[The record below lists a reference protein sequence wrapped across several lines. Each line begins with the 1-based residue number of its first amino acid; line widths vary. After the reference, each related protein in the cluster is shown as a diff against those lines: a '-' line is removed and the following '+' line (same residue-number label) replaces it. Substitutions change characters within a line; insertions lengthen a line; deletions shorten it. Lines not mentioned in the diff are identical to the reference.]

1 MSFMDS
7 ILARNGLTGIAEKV
21 FAAQRLTDEEGL
33 RLYAVKDLDAPGY
46 LANPLRER
54 KNGNV
59 PPYVLNLYLNYSNI
73 CILSCQFCAF
83 ARRPHE
89 KEGQFTYDID
99 EMARRAKEEYDKGAT
114 EVHIVGGLHPKLP
127 FSYYTEMVKALKTAC
142 PDLAVK
148 AFTAIEI
155 RHLAERIAKKPIRE
169 TLEILR
175 EAGLSSLTG
184 GGAEIFDPE
193 VRDQICRGKESAAEW
208 LEVHRTWHQ
217 MGERSTCTMLYGHV
231 ETVAHR
237 IDHLRRL
244 RELQDETHGFTA
256 LVPFAYEPDNNKL
269 SHLGLGR
276 ASAFEDLR
284 NLAIARIYLDN
295 FDHIT
300 AYWVSLGLPTAQV
313 ALSFGVD
320 DLHGTIQQEKI
331 FHMAGSRTPQG
342 QTVATLERAIREAGR
357 IPMQRNTFYQR
368 ISAHK
373 TPGETLPDA
382 PNLQNVTT
390 VADSL

>member
-1 MSFMDS
+1 MSFMDK
-7 ILARNGLTGIAEKV
+7 IIARNGLTDIAEKV

-33 RLYAVKDLDAPGY
+33 RLYGVKDLNALGY
-46 LANPLRER
+46 LANHVRER

-59 PPYVLNLYLNYSNI
+59 ATYVLNHYLNYSNI

-99 EMARRAKEEYDKGAT
+99 EMVRQTKEMYDKGIT

-127 FSYYTEMVKALKTAC
+127 FAYYTEMVTALKAAC

-148 AFTAIEI
+148 AVTAIEI

-175 EAGLSSLTG
+175 ECGLSSLTG
-184 GGAEIFDPE
+184 GGAEIFDPV
-193 VRDQICRGKESAAEW
+193 VRDQLCRGKESAEEW

-217 MGERSTCTMLYGHV
+217 MGQRSTCTMLYGHV

-284 NLAIARIYLDN
+284 NLAIARLYLDN

-313 ALSFGVD
+313 ALSYGVD

-331 FHMAGSRTPQG
+331 FHMAGSQTPQG
-342 QTVATLERAIREAGR
+342 QTVLRLENAIREAGR
-357 IPMQRNTFYQR
+357 IPMQRNTFYEKINPRKIDGQ
-368 ISAHK
+368 
-373 TPGETLPDA
+373 PLPDS
-382 PNLQNVTT
+382 PTRTGLLV
-390 VADSL
+390 

>member
-1 MSFMDS
+1 MSFMDQ
-7 ILARNGLTGIAEKV
+7 IMDRNGLADIGEKV
-21 FAAQRLTDEEGL
+21 FANQRLTEADAL
-33 RLYAVKDLDAPGY
+33 RLYEIRDLNALGY
-46 LANPLRER
+46 LANHVRER

-59 PPYVLNLYLNYSNI
+59 ATYVLNLYLNYSNI

-89 KEGQFTYDID
+89 KEGQFTYEID
-99 EMARRAKEEYDKGAT
+99 DMVRQCAEAYAKGAT

-127 FSYYTEMVKALKTAC
+127 FTYYTDMIRGIREAC
-142 PDLAVK
+142 PDLTIK

-175 EAGLSSLTG
+175 AAGLGSLTG

-193 VRDQICRGKESAAEW
+193 VRDKLCRGKESAEEW

-231 ETVAHR
+231 ETLAQRV
-237 IDHLRRL
+237 DHLRRL
-244 RELQDETHGFTA
+244 RQLQDETHGFTA
-256 LVPFAYEPDNNKL
+256 LVPFAYEPDNNRL

-284 NLAIARIYLDN
+284 TLAIARLYLDN

-331 FHMAGSRTPQG
+331 FHMAGSKTPQG
-342 QTVATLERAIREAGR
+342 QQVVALERAIREAGR
-357 IPMQRNTFYQR
+357 IPIQRNTYYEPLQP
-368 ISAHK
+368 
-373 TPGETLPDA
+373 TPEIKPLPDT
-382 PNLQNVTT
+382 PDRIKTLV
-390 VADSL
+390 

>member
-7 ILARNGLTGIAEKV
+7 IIARAGLTDIAEKV
-21 FAAQRLTDEEGL
+21 FAAQRLTDEEG
-33 RLYAVKDLDAPGY
+33 RQLYGVKDLNALGY
-46 LANPLRER
+46 LANHVRER

-59 PPYVLNLYLNYSNI
+59 ATYVLNLYLNYSNI

-99 EMARRAKEEYDKGAT
+99 EMARQAKEAYDKGIT

-127 FSYYTEMVKALKTAC
+127 FSYYTEMIQALKKAC
-142 PDLAVK
+142 PNLTVK

-175 EAGLSSLTG
+175 DAGLNSLTG
-184 GGAEIFDPE
+184 GGAEIFDAE
-193 VRDQICRGKESAAEW
+193 VRDQICRGKESAEEW
-208 LEVHRTWHQ
+208 LEVHRAWHQ

-231 ETVAHR
+231 ETTAQR

-256 LVPFAYEPDNNKL
+256 LVPFAFEPQHNRL
-269 SHLGLGR
+269 THLGR
-276 ASAFEDLR
+276 VSAFEDLR
-284 NLAIARIYLDN
+284 NLAIARLYLDN

-300 AYWVSLGLPTAQV
+300 AYWISLGLPLAQV
-313 ALSFGVD
+313 ALSYGVD

-331 FHMAGSRTPQG
+331 FHMAGSETPQG
-342 QTVATLERAIREAGR
+342 QTTAALERAIREAGR
-357 IPMQRNTFYQR
+357 VPMQRNTFYQR
-368 ISAHK
+368 LHPK
-373 TPGETLPDA
+373 PDLTPAPDA
-382 PNLQNVTT
+382 TSKGVLV
-390 VADSL
+390 

>member
-1 MSFMDS
+1 MDS
-7 ILARNGLTGIAEKV
+7 ILEKAGLTDIAEKV

-33 RLYAVKDLDAPGY
+33 RLYGVKDLNALGY
-46 LANPLRER
+46 LANHVRER

-59 PPYVLNLYLNYSNI
+59 ATYVLNLYLNYSNI

-127 FSYYTEMVKALKTAC
+127 FEYYVEMVSTLRKAC
-142 PDLAVK
+142 PNLAVK

-175 EAGLSSLTG
+175 DAGLNSLTG
-184 GGAEIFDPE
+184 GGAEIFDAE
-193 VRDQICRGKESAAEW
+193 VRDKLCRGKESADEW

-231 ETVAHR
+231 ETVAQR
-237 IDHLRRL
+237 IDHL
-244 RELQDETHGFTA
+244 
-256 LVPFAYEPDNNKL
+256 
-269 SHLGLGR
+269 GR
-276 ASAFEDLR
+276 VSAFEDLR
-284 NLAIARIYLDN
+284 NLAIARLYLDN

-300 AYWVSLGLPTAQV
+300 AYWISLGLPLAQV
-313 ALSFGVD
+313 SLSFGV
-320 DLHGTIQQEKI
+320 
-331 FHMAGSRTPQG
+331 
-342 QTVATLERAIREAGR
+342 
-357 IPMQRNTFYQR
+357 
-368 ISAHK
+368 
-373 TPGETLPDA
+373 
-382 PNLQNVTT
+382 
-390 VADSL
+390 

>member
-1 MSFMDS
+1 MSFMTP
-7 ILARNGLTGIAEKV
+7 ILERNRIADIGEKV
-21 FAAQRLTDEEGL
+21 FANQRLTDAEAL
-33 RLYAVKDLDAPGY
+33 RLYDVKDLNALGY
-46 LANPLRER
+46 LANHVRER

-59 PPYVLNLYLNYSNI
+59 ATYVLNLYLNYSNI

-89 KEGQFTYDID
+89 KDGQFTYEVDD
-99 EMARRAKEEYDKGAT
+99 MVRQCADAYARGAT

-127 FSYYTEMVKALKTAC
+127 FSYYTDMVGGLRAAC
-142 PDLAVK
+142 PDLTIK

-175 EAGLSSLTG
+175 AAGLGSLTG
-184 GGAEIFDPE
+184 GGAEIFDPD
-193 VRDQICRGKESAAEW
+193 VRDKICRGKESAEEW

-231 ETVAHR
+231 ETLAQRV
-237 IDHLRRL
+237 DHLRRL

-256 LVPFAYEPDNNKL
+256 LVPFAFEPEHNKL
-269 SHLGLGR
+269 SHLGR
-276 ASAFEDLR
+276 VSAFEDLR
-284 NLAIARIYLDN
+284 NLAIARLYLDN

-300 AYWVSLGLPTAQV
+300 AYWISLGLPLAQV
-313 ALSFGVD
+313 ALSYGVD

-331 FHMAGSRTPQG
+331 FHMAGSQTPQG
-342 QTVATLERAIREAGR
+342 QTKAKLEHAIREAGR
-357 IPMQRNTFYQR
+357 IPMQRDTFYRR
-368 ISAHK
+368 IDERHVEG
-373 TPGETLPDA
+373 TILPDT
-382 PNLQNVTT
+382 PDQKGVLV
-390 VADSL
+390 

>member
-1 MSFMDS
+1 MSFMDK
-7 ILARNGLTGIAEKV
+7 IIARAGLTDIAEKV
-21 FAAQRLTDEEGL
+21 FAAQRITDEEGL
-33 RLYAVKDLDAPGY
+33 RLYGVKDLNALGY
-46 LANPLRER
+46 LANHVRER

-59 PPYVLNLYLNYSNI
+59 ATYVLNLYLNYSNI

-89 KEGQFTYDID
+89 TEGQFTYDID
-99 EMARRAKEEYDKGAT
+99 EMARQAKEAYDKGAT

-127 FSYYTEMVKALKTAC
+127 FAYYTGMIEALKSACPGLKVKAC
-142 PDLAVK
+142 
-148 AFTAIEI
+148 TAIEI

-175 EAGLSSLTG
+175 AAGLNSLTG

-193 VRDQICRGKESAAEW
+193 VRDKICRGKESAEEW

-231 ETVAHR
+231 ETMAQR

-256 LVPFAYEPDNNKL
+256 IVPFAYEPENNKL
-269 SHLGLGR
+269 THLGLGR

-295 FDHIT
+295 FDHLT
-300 AYWVSLGLPTAQV
+300 AYWVSLGLPTAQI
-313 ALSFGVD
+313 ALSYGVD
-320 DLHGTIQQEKI
+320 DLHGTIHQEKI
-331 FHMAGSRTPQG
+331 FHMAGSQTPQG
-342 QTVATLERAIREAGR
+342 QAVATLEHAIREAGR

-368 ISAHK
+368 INERK
-373 TPGETLPDA
+373 VEGQILPDG
-382 PNLQNVTT
+382 PEQKGVLV
-390 VADSL
+390 

>member
-1 MSFMDS
+1 MSFMDRV
-7 ILARNGLTGIAEKV
+7 LAREGLTDVAEKV
-21 FAAQRLTDEEGL
+21 FAAQRITDGDAL
-33 RLYAVKDLDAPGY
+33 RLYAVRDLNALGY
-46 LANPLRER
+46 LANHVRER

-59 PPYVLNLYLNYSNI
+59 ATYVLNLYLNYSNI

-89 KEGQFTYDID
+89 TEGQFTYDIE
-99 EMARRAKEEYDKGAT
+99 EMARQTKDAYQRGAT

-127 FSYYTEMVKALKTAC
+127 FAYYTEMIQALRTAC
-142 PDLAVK
+142 PDLTIK

-175 EAGLSSLTG
+175 AAGLNSLTG

-193 VRDQICRGKESAAEW
+193 VRDRLCRGKESAEEW
-208 LEVHRTWHQ
+208 IEVHRTWHQ

-231 ETVAHR
+231 ETPAHR
-237 IDHLRRL
+237 VDHLRRL

-269 SHLGLGR
+269 SHLGLHR

-300 AYWVSLGLPTAQV
+300 AYWVSLGLSTAQI

-331 FHMAGSRTPQG
+331 FHMAGSKTPQG
-342 QTVATLERAIREAGR
+342 QAVITLERAIREAGR
-357 IPMQRNTFYQR
+357 IPIQRNTFYERLQPPV
-368 ISAHK
+368 I
-373 TPGETLPDA
+373 GEPLPA
-382 PNLQNVTT
+382 AELPPREGVL
-390 VADSL
+390 A

>member
-1 MSFMDS
+1 MSFMDQ
-7 ILARNGLTGIAEKV
+7 IIAREGLTDIAEKV
-21 FAAQRLTDEEGL
+21 FAAQRLTVEEGL
-33 RLYAVKDLDAPGY
+33 RLYQVRDLNALGY
-46 LANPLRER
+46 LANHVRER

-59 PPYVLNLYLNYSNI
+59 ATYVLNLYLNYSNI

-99 EMARRAKEEYDKGAT
+99 EMARQAKEAYDKGAT

-127 FSYYTEMVKALKTAC
+127 FSYYTEMVSTLRKTC

-155 RHLAERIAKKPIRE
+155 RHLAERIAKKPIGE
-169 TLEILR
+169 TLAILR
-175 EAGLSSLTG
+175 DAGLNSLTG
-184 GGAEIFDPE
+184 GGAEIFDAE
-193 VRDQICRGKESAAEW
+193 VRDQLCRGKESAEEW
-208 LEVHRTWHQ
+208 LEVHRLWHQ
-217 MGERSTCTMLYGHV
+217 MGQRSTCTMLYGHV
-231 ETVAHR
+231 ETTAHR

-244 RELQDETHGFTA
+244 RDLQDETHGFTA
-256 LVPFAYEPDNNKL
+256 IVPFAYEPENNKL

-284 NLAIARIYLDN
+284 NLAIARLFLDN

-300 AYWVSLGLPTAQV
+300 AYWVSLGLPTAQI
-313 ALSFGVD
+313 ALSYGVD

-331 FHMAGSRTPQG
+331 FHMAGSQTPQG
-342 QTVATLERAIREAGR
+342 QTKARLEDAIREAGR
-357 IPMQRNTFYQR
+357 IPMQRDTFYRR
-368 ISAHK
+368 I
-373 TPGETLPDA
+373 GERHIEGTVLPDMPA
-382 PNLQNVTT
+382 KLEVT
-390 VADSL
+390 A

>member
-1 MSFMDS
+1 MSFMDK
-7 ILARNGLTGIAEKV
+7 IIARNGLTDIAEKV

-33 RLYAVKDLDAPGY
+33 RLYGVKDLNALGY
-46 LANPLRER
+46 LANHVRER

-59 PPYVLNLYLNYSNI
+59 ATYVLNLYLNYSNI

-99 EMARRAKEEYDKGAT
+99 EMVRQTKEMYDKGIT

-127 FSYYTEMVKALKTAC
+127 FAYYTEMVTALKAAC

-175 EAGLSSLTG
+175 ECGLSSLTG
-184 GGAEIFDPE
+184 GGAEIFDPV
-193 VRDQICRGKESAAEW
+193 VRDQLCRGKESAEEW

-217 MGERSTCTMLYGHV
+217 MGQRSTCTMLYGHV

-284 NLAIARIYLDN
+284 NLAIARLYLDN

-313 ALSFGVD
+313 ALSYGVD

-331 FHMAGSRTPQG
+331 FHMAGSQTPQG
-342 QTVATLERAIREAGR
+342 QTVLRLENAIREAGR
-357 IPMQRNTFYQR
+357 IPMQRNTFYEKINPRKIDGQ
-368 ISAHK
+368 
-373 TPGETLPDA
+373 PLPDS
-382 PNLQNVTT
+382 PTRTGLLV
-390 VADSL
+390 